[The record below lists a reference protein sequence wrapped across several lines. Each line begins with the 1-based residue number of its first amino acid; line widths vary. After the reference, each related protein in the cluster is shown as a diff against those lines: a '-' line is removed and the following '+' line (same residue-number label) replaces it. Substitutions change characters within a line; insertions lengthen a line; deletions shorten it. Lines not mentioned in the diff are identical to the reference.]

1 MSNIKETIEQLKEI
15 YQWNSYMNK
24 QRFISYAKAKYPFTD
39 KEAEQVWNVWE
50 LLVSQN
56 LYQLEKQSEG
66 LILTAM
72 NIAREAYEAVCN
84 GGHIHWRENAPE
96 TTRWRIY
103 YRHGEEGEIQ
113 QMDLNLLEKGDVLRY
128 ALLLQQENTEILY
141 RVDFY
146 ERVQVSCG
154 TSGTDKQKE
163 MDIYDGDIIFCTDKN
178 KLFSW
183 GNESGAYLCIDG
195 CYKRLMYTP
204 GRGYLRRGEPDFE
217 QNKDDED
224 CRYSNYVFNSYDRK
238 FQIVGNIFV
247 DNTALNERK
256 KEQS

>member
-50 LLVSQN
+50 LLASQN
-56 LYQLEKQSEG
+56 LYLLEKQSEG

-103 YRHGEEGEIQ
+103 YRHGEKGEIQ

-154 TSGTDKQKE
+154 TSGTGKRME
-163 MDIYDGDIIFCTDKN
+163 VDIYDGDIIFCTDKD
-178 KLFSW
+178 KYFSW
-183 GNESGAYLCIDG
+183 GDESGAYLCIDG

-217 QNKDDED
+217 QNKYNED
-224 CRYSNYVFNSYDRK
+224 CRYSNYIFNSYDRK

-256 KEQS
+256 EEQS